1 MGLQVS
7 EIHQQRCALLETG
20 DKYMEYGYT
29 LIIQGMFLFE
39 LSFQGI
45 YFELNVFLQ
54 PPLALVFH
62 VLSIF

>member
-1 MGLQVS
+1 VGLQVS

-45 YFELNVFLQ
+45 YLELNVFIL
-54 PPLALVFH
+54 PHWLFLF
-62 VLSIF
+62 